1 MNNRENDI
9 SHNKVKPVLLVR
21 LGRIL
26 VTGTLIFGVF
36 LLAGFGY
43 TGWDGLWITWIQ
55 NILIT
60 GITWETLEWSIHKL
74 DRLYPWKKQSVKRF
88 IIQALLVPCVSALT
102 VGIPMYLFYRLATG
116 SDTLTSG
123 FRIMLI
129 IGVLISLL
137 VSTILSAMDFYS
149 QSIRA
154 ALQVELLKE
163 EQLKSQ
169 LESLRQQVNPHFLFN
184 SLNVLHALIPSDT
197 EKAQAFVLDL
207 SRVYRYVL
215 DAGKSELMSI
225 KEELDFLKAY
235 SSLLQQRFGDA
246 LIWDIRSDE
255 AIQGRIPGLS
265 LQLLV
270 ENAVKHNIVSRT
282 KPLRVEVVVTP
293 DAVYVRNN
301 LQIRQSPEPSTGLGL
316 ENILLRYRLA
326 GYAEPDI
333 RKTETHFEVILP
345 LLPSE

>member
-1 MNNRENDI
+1 MNNREI
-9 SHNKVKPVLLVR
+9 PLEHCKLRPGPLVR
-21 LGRIL
+21 LGRI
-26 VTGTLIFGVF
+26 VAIGTLIFGVF

-43 TGWDGLWITWIQ
+43 SGWDGFWITWLQ

-60 GITWETLEWSIHKL
+60 GITWETLEWSIGKL
-74 DRLYPWKKQSVKRF
+74 DRLFPWKKHSVKRF

-102 VGIPMYLFYRLATG
+102 VGGPMYIFYRLATG

-123 FRIMLI
+123 FRIMLV

-137 VSTILSAMDFYS
+137 VSTILSAMDFYR

-225 KEELDFLKAY
+225 REELDFLKAY
-235 SSLLQQRFGDA
+235 AFLLQQRFGDA
-246 LIWDIRSDE
+246 LIWDIRAEE

-265 LQLLV
+265 LQLLA
-270 ENAVKHNIVSRT
+270 ENAVKHNIVSRA
-282 KPLRVEVVVTP
+282 KPLTVEVLVRP
-293 DAVYVRNN
+293 DSVCVRNN
-301 LQIRQSPEPSTGLGL
+301 LQIRQNPESSTGMGL

-326 GYAEPDI
+326 GYAEPVI